1 MHPLAWIAIRALVGR
16 NIAQIDLD
24 KGLRTAQSPA
34 LFAMGLGLVAVGAT
48 LAALVFAN
56 WSYILSVTKS
66 SVAGGAAA
74 ASLLALMGLA
84 LVYASREVRL
94 AVAPSAA

>member
-1 MHPLAWIAIRALVGR
+1 MGK

-34 LFAMGLGLVAVGAT
+34 LLAIGLGLVAVGAT

-56 WSYILSVTKS
+56 WSSDWC
-66 SVAGGAAA
+66 
-74 ASLLALMGLA
+74 
-84 LVYASREVRL
+84 
-94 AVAPSAA
+94 VAPTTMGPTHRQK

>member
-1 MHPLAWIAIRALVGR
+1 MGK

-34 LFAMGLGLVAVGAT
+34 LLAMGLGLVAVGAT

-56 WSYILSVTKS
+56 WIYILSVTKG
-66 SVAGGAAA
+66 SVAA
-74 ASLLALMGLA
+74 ASLLALMSLA

-94 AVAPSAA
+94 GAR